1 MASCA
6 GACAFGTTV
15 TIGAPLNADSVPSSL
30 AKMNRAGAGAPTPLF
45 TTKPEPPLKTTPV
58 GLPCSPPAPGTVNSV
73 TIALAPTLNN
83 VVLPV
88 PLSAIHQGV
97 VGPETRPQALT
108 RLVSMWS
115 AGTNPSEM

>member
-15 TIGAPLNADSVPSSL
+15 TIGAPLNAESVPSSL
-30 AKMNRAGAGAPTPLF
+30 EKMNRAALGAPTPLS

-58 GLPCSPPAPGTVNSV
+58 GLPCAPPAPGTVKVV
-73 TIALAPTLNN
+73 TIDAVATLYK

-88 PLSAIHQGV
+88 PLSENHQGV
-97 VGPETRPQALT
+97 VGPESSPHALT
-108 RLVSMWS
+108 TLELVRS
-115 AGTNPSEM
+115 AGTN